1 MIMKNN
7 DCSLIHDFRIEV
19 FDDFMRWNIEKKK
32 EIVEGV
38 SDGEMVE
45 KNRIECLS
53 DVRVEMIETN
63 EIGNS
68 GCSRMLMV
76 VVDGKRRRRRR
87 IIDVDDGMMNE
98 MRERIEEV
106 GDE

>member
-1 MIMKNN
+1 
-7 DCSLIHDFRIEV
+7 
-19 FDDFMRWNIEKKK
+19 
-32 EIVEGV
+32 
-38 SDGEMVE
+38 
-45 KNRIECLS
+45 
-53 DVRVEMIETN
+53 MIETN